1 MQGHLCA
8 KLALRIKESGPMTFK
23 DFMEAALYAPG
34 LGYYV
39 SGKEKWGR
47 GGDYITSLDVSP
59 VFGLAMATQVWEMWL
74 VMGSPRRFTVIEA
87 GGGRGWLTGWML
99 DAFSRRY
106 PELFEAVEAVI
117 IEKNPD
123 AASRGILPE
132 FANKVSF
139 CDDIFEAVGRSDVSI
154 RSAPYPKASGRFEG
168 VVISN
173 ELMDSIPFHRVIKRN
188 GSLKEIYVGIE
199 DGRFIEVAKEPST
212 KRLGEHFSRLGIELS
227 EAQRGEVS
235 LGACDWIRGVGEKM
249 ARGFVV
255 TIDYGASAR
264 LLYGEVKDGS
274 VLCYYRHTVNSDPY
288 RNVGEQDITCMVDFS
303 SLKATGLE
311 AGLEVSGF
319 TAQRN
324 FLLGLG
330 VLDEL
335 KEIAEPSAGVYG
347 DIVHNQGIK
356 ELIMP
361 GGIGDTMKAL
371 VQRKGV
377 PASMLAGFSFKD
389 TQGQI

>member
-1 MQGHLCA
+1 LQGRLA
-8 KLALRIKESGPMTFK
+8 AELALRIKEYGPITFK

-39 SGKEKWGR
+39 SSKDKWGP

-59 VFGLAMATQVWEMWL
+59 VFGLAMGKQVHEMWL
-74 VMGSPRRFTVIEA
+74 VMGSPRRFTMIEA

-106 PELFEAVEAVI
+106 PGLFEAVEAII
-117 IEKNPD
+117 IEKNPE
-123 AASRGILPE
+123 AAKKGILLE
-132 FANKVSF
+132 FADKVSF
-139 CDDIFEAVGRSDVSI
+139 CDDIGEAV
-154 RSAPYPKASGRFEG
+154 GRFEG

-173 ELMDSIPFHRVIKRN
+173 ELIDSLPFHRVIKRN
-188 GSLKEIYVGIE
+188 GRLKEIYVGIE
-199 DGRFIEVAKEPST
+199 DGRFIETEGEPST
-212 KRLGEHFSRLGIELS
+212 RRLGENFSRLGFELP
-227 EAQRGEVS
+227 EGGRGEVS
-235 LGACDWIRGVGEKM
+235 LLARDWIRGVAERLT
-249 ARGFVV
+249 RGFVV
-255 TIDYGASAR
+255 TIDYGAAAR
-264 LLYGEVKDGS
+264 LLYGEARDGS

-311 AGLEVSGF
+311 CGLEVSGF
-319 TAQRN
+319 TSQRN

-335 KEIAEPSAGVYG
+335 KEVIEPSVRVYG

-361 GGIGDTMKAL
+361 GGIGDTMKVLA
-371 VQRKGV
+371 QRKGV
-377 PASMLAGFSFKD
+377 PSSALGGFSFKD

>member
-1 MQGHLCA
+1 MQGRLA
-8 KLALRIKESGPMTFK
+8 AELALRIKKSGPITFK

-39 SGKEKWGR
+39 SGKDRWGP

-59 VFGLAMATQVWEMWL
+59 VFGLAMAKQVHEMWL
-74 VMGSPRRFTVIEA
+74 VMGSPRRFTVVEA

-106 PELFEAVEAVI
+106 QGLFEALEAVI
-117 IEKNPD
+117 IEKNPE
-123 AASRGILPE
+123 AAKKGILPE
-132 FANKVSF
+132 FADKVSF
-139 CDDIFEAVGRSDVSI
+139 RGDINESG
-154 RSAPYPKASGRFEG
+154 GRFEG

-173 ELMDSIPFHRVIKRN
+173 ELMDSLPFHRVIKRN
-188 GSLKEIYVGIE
+188 GRLKEIYVGIE
-199 DGRFIEVAKEPST
+199 DGRFIETEGEPST
-212 KRLGEHFSRLGIELS
+212 KRLGENFSRLGFELP
-227 EAQRGEVS
+227 EGGRGEVS
-235 LGACDWIRGVGEKM
+235 LLARDWIRGVAERLT
-249 ARGFVV
+249 RGFVV
-255 TIDYGASAR
+255 TVDYGASAR
-264 LLYGEVKDGS
+264 LLYGEAKDGS

-288 RNVGEQDITCMVDFS
+288 RNIGEQDITCMVDFS
-303 SLKATGLE
+303 SLKAAGLE
-311 AGLEVSGF
+311 CGLEVSGF

-335 KEIAEPSAGVYG
+335 KEVAEPSVRVYG

-361 GGIGDTMKAL
+361 GGIGDTMKVLA
-371 VQRKGV
+371 QRKGV
-377 PASMLAGFSFKD
+377 PASALGGFSFKD